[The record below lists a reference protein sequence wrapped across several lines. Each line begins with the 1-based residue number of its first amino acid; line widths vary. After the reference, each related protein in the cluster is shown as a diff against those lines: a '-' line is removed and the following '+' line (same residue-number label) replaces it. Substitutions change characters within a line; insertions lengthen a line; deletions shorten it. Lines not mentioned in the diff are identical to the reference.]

1 MPATRSS
8 TRADQHS
15 AHLGELARLLRE
27 RGVPNLVSKRITLK
41 VHTTAYGPRSSVTYD
56 SPELDVW
63 TTDGTPVAII
73 TVDDGQ
79 KELAYSVRPL
89 GEAPQPLCPVAA
101 PAEGA
106 DIVAAMVRMANNGN
120 P

>member
-1 MPATRSS
+1 M
-8 TRADQHS
+8 
-15 AHLGELARLLRE
+15 
-27 RGVPNLVSKRITLK
+27 
-41 VHTTAYGPRSSVTYD
+41 TYD

-73 TVDDGQ
+73 TVDDGR
-79 KELAYSVRPL
+79 KEAAYSMRPL

-106 DIVAAMVRMANNGN
+106 DIVAAMVRMANNETPDALSPYDPASLPEDQRRAN
-120 P
+120 PEPGSTA